1 MLRCLSQEDPSDFHI
16 IKERQFLYFKCQT
29 AWKSVKCITKEK
41 KKDKLSY
48 IVMLHYLAATGGFVC
63 RFLVHLR
70 DFRQMDSW
78 VS

>member
-1 MLRCLSQEDPSDFHI
+1 M
-16 IKERQFLYFKCQT
+16 KKCQMHN
-29 AWKSVKCITKEK
+29 KRK